1 MLRPLLNNTGL
12 HRIVRSEATFI
23 LEGFVYIT
31 LHNPIRATAQKS
43 LRFVG
48 DAKTNPVCA
57 LPGKASCTQQTRYAS
72 VENWLCR
79 VRFRNITVFGSIL

>member
-1 MLRPLLNNTGL
+1 MLRPLLSNTGL

-31 LHNPIRATAQKS
+31 LQQSDTCHGAKS

-57 LPGKASCTQQTRYAS
+57 LPGKPSCT
-72 VENWLCR
+72 
-79 VRFRNITVFGSIL
+79 